1 MIIPNNVTTLRNREH
16 TPYKRQ
22 GQVAKNWTRIE
33 SVLLTLDFLI
43 KEVK

>member
-1 MIIPNNVTTLRNREH
+1 MIIPSNIATLRTRSK

-43 KEVK
+43 NEVK